1 MPEHGD
7 MFSSPLLHVAQN
19 WSWRVPVIAL
29 LPLLALPVMNAMRLG
44 DASISFGPQ
53 VVQVPT
59 MLTAVLI
66 ILPLTVCYR
75 QC

>member
-1 MPEHGD
+1 
-7 MFSSPLLHVAQN
+7 
-19 WSWRVPVIAL
+19 VIAL

-66 ILPLTVCYR
+66 ILPLTVHCG